1 MHYQLIL
8 QNQVDDLDKS
18 SWTLTPPS
26 VVGRDSSCHV
36 CIEHA
41 SISRQHCQ
49 FSLNGEGT
57 LVVKDLESMNGIYVD
72 DARVKH
78 AALMPG
84 QVVQVGALRLRVE
97 FTTGVD
103 PMPRAVSKP
112 NKNVIATQPMKTV
125 RPEPKP
131 KPRVPLEKP
140 WWRRLFD

>member
-26 VVGRDSSCHV
+26 VVGRDSICQI

-72 DARVKH
+72 DTRVKH

-97 FTTGVD
+97 FTTGGD
-103 PMPRAVSKP
+103 PMPKAISKP
-112 NKNVIATQPMKTV
+112 KGNVIATQPMKTV
-125 RPEPKP
+125 RPEPRP
-131 KPRVPLEKP
+131 QMPLEKP